1 MLTNSTVPARAPGA
15 FTGKIAAAAMG
26 KPIAAPKEV
35 KIDPKVFD
43 QYAGKYELQPGFVI
57 TFFSKGDRFWLQAT
71 GQGAAEIF
79 AESETKFF
87 LKVVDGSVEFV
98 KDASGKVTGMVLT
111 QNGQKL
117 PAKRIEK

>member
-1 MLTNSTVPARAPGA
+1 M
-15 FTGKIAAAAMG
+15 
-26 KPIAAPKEV
+26 

-43 QYAGKYELQPGFVI
+43 QYEGDYELQPGFVI
-57 TFFSKGDRFWLQAT
+57 EFFRRGDRFFTQAT

-79 AESETKFF
+79 AESESRFF
-87 LKVVDGSVEFV
+87 LKVVDGGVEFV
-98 KDASGKVTGMVLT
+98 KDAAGKVTGMVLT